1 MKATSL
7 FASLLLTVVTMASAA
22 PGVWTHHTS
31 EGEDASS
38 VHHYLYAEEAGKVT
52 RVRWIWNG
60 GAQNDPTVTEFVIG
74 ADQITVKE
82 FTGARKH
89 ADEIITGKDTSLKLD
104 KETAI
109 PTGGKSV
116 SALLE
121 SNPKLTE
128 DQRAALENLESI
140 LEMEREPVK

>member
-7 FASLLLTVVTMASAA
+7 SAFLFFVFLTVASAG
-22 PGVWTHHTS
+22 PGIWTHQTS

-38 VHHYLYAEEAGKVT
+38 VHHYLYAEEKGEVK

-104 KETAI
+104 KETTI

-121 SNPKLTE
+121 TSPKLTE
-128 DQRAALENLESI
+128 DQRGALENLESI
-140 LEMEREPVK
+140 LSMEREPVK

>member
-1 MKATSL
+1 MKVTSL
-7 FASLLLTVVTMASAA
+7 SAFLFLVFFSVASAG
-22 PGVWTHHTS
+22 PVVWTHQTS

-38 VHHYLYAEEAGKVT
+38 VHHYLYAEEQGEVK

-82 FTGARKH
+82 FTGARKNT
-89 ADEIITGKDTSLKLD
+89 DEIIAGKDTSLKLD

-116 SALLE
+116 TVLLE
-121 SNPKLTE
+121 TTPKLTE

-140 LEMEREPVK
+140 LEMERERVK